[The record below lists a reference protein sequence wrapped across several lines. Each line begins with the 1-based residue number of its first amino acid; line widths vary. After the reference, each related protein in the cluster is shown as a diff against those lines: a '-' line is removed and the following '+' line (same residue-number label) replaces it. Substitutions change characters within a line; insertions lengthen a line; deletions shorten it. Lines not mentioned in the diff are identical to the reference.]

1 MNSKNTSFYFFLSF
15 IISLSLII
23 SFYGNLSNYYLAVS
37 NYGDNSNYFQLSN
50 NFLKWDFSV
59 FVYHP
64 FGISILISIVNF
76 FTKIDPIFLMV
87 LLNVIFA
94 YFSIIIISKLFGN
107 LIAIFFLILGYE
119 FTLVSLMGGSEIS
132 AIFFILL
139 SLFLYKSNLRNAA
152 FLTSSFVYFI
162 KPWAIALPIGIG
174 VVLLFKKEKKTF
186 FEFLIISILMFSI
199 YLVISYIIYGPGLI
213 FEGYKSNDA
222 LIKDEKYF
230 LDFPFIALFKEIV
243 GPNSINGSSILTL
256 PKTNLIKN
264 FFYIMIISFGYL
276 HMLRNFRP
284 YFKEDINKIIFIFTS
299 LQVFLIFTYN
309 SPWIFHEFPRYS
321 LMILPFI
328 IFSLKDYLPS
338 NKIVIFILIVLSA
351 TFNAFSA
358 VGYKNYINYIT
369 NAFF

>member
-1 MNSKNTSFYFFLSF
+1 
-15 IISLSLII
+15 
-23 SFYGNLSNYYLAVS
+23 
-37 NYGDNSNYFQLSN
+37 
-50 NFLKWDFSV
+50 
-59 FVYHP
+59 
-64 FGISILISIVNF
+64 
-76 FTKIDPIFLMV
+76 MV
-87 LLNVIFA
+87 I
-94 YFSIIIISKLFGN
+94 
-107 LIAIFFLILGYE
+107 
-119 FTLVSLMGGSEIS
+119 
-132 AIFFILL
+132 
-139 SLFLYKSNLRNAA
+139 
-152 FLTSSFVYFI
+152 
-162 KPWAIALPIGIG
+162 LPIGIG
-174 VVLLFKKEKKTF
+174 VILLFKKKKKTF

-213 FEGYKSNDA
+213 FEGYKNNEA
-222 LIKDEKYF
+222 LIKGEKSF

-276 HMLRNFRP
+276 HMLRNFRA
-284 YFKEDINKIIFIFTS
+284 YFKEDINKIIFIYTS

-328 IFSLKDYLPS
+328 IFSLKEYLPS

-351 TFNAFSA
+351 TLNAFSA